1 MRMVKALKIKEFAVE
16 KRLTQGAVYKAIQR
30 AGYSMKELTD
40 RNGNITEAGFA
51 ILASVYPDVKKPVQN
66 SPSERLNE
74 SKPDDSLIDDL
85 KARLSEAEKAL
96 AKSETALK
104 AETEQRTLFEK
115 LYNETKDELRE
126 QRISAEKEREQYKIL
141 IRAEQGLRMKAERSL
156 FQRVKVFF
164 LGEKNSAADSVDAHG
179 EVK

>member
-1 MRMVKALKIKEFAVE
+1 MKIKEYAIGHH
-16 KRLTQGAVYKAIQR
+16 LTQSAVYKAVQR
-30 AGYSMKELTD
+30 AGYSVKELTD
-40 RNGNITEAGFA
+40 KNNDLTAAGFA
-51 ILASVYPDVKKPVQN
+51 ILAEIYHDSEISAQEP
-66 SPSERLNE
+66 PSERLNE

-85 KARLSEAEKAL
+85 KSRLSEAEKAL

-164 LGEKNSAADSVDAHG
+164 LGEKNTAADSVDAHG